1 MPVHL
6 MASGRLVRLEQV
18 AGCGRWT
25 SRSAM
30 GGKSAALH
38 PCAHCDI
45 TTQQQFKLRAWASTS
60 GEAGV
65 QSKDPR
71 FCCGSSVLQRSALLH
86 PSGPP
91 ASPHSRILIHTHT
104 SPYRFPDSFPSQETF
119 LFCSSSIPSIPI
131 LLNELLALESV
142 RASRDQDE
150 DNVQV
155 KVSTFALSTRLQ
167 APPSHLVLLPWAVPV
182 PPKTAESLALFLRS
196 DPAPQPLQTPP
207 PRIHNSL
214 PASLTLRAGLL
225 FESVAM

>member
-86 PSGPP
+86 PSGPQLP
-91 ASPHSRILIHTHT
+91 PILEFSPMPIPRFTAPPTPSRQKRHFVLLSFNPINSNTPERITCTRERSRIA
-104 SPYRFPDSFPSQETF
+104 R
-119 LFCSSSIPSIPI
+119 
-131 LLNELLALESV
+131 
-142 RASRDQDE
+142 
-150 DNVQV
+150 
-155 KVSTFALSTRLQ
+155 
-167 APPSHLVLLPWAVPV
+167 
-182 PPKTAESLALFLRS
+182 
-196 DPAPQPLQTPP
+196 
-207 PRIHNSL
+207 PR
-214 PASLTLRAGLL
+214 
-225 FESVAM
+225 